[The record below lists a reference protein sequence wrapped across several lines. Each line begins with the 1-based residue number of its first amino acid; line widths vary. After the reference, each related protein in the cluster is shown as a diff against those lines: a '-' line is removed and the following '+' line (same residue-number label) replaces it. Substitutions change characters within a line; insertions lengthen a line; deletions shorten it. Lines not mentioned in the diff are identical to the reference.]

1 MAVASFSKRRFSII
15 QCTLQYREWIMY
27 FLKTDYLLQYLLL
40 HVNGYSQCLKVRL
53 LSWQGVA
60 YIIMHQQ
67 SEGREPDRVE

>member
-1 MAVASFSKRRFSII
+1 
-15 QCTLQYREWIMY
+15 MY

-40 HVNGYSQCLKVRL
+40 HVNGYSQCQVRL

>member
-1 MAVASFSKRRFSII
+1 
-15 QCTLQYREWIMY
+15 MY

-53 LSWQGVA
+53 LSWQGVV

>member
-1 MAVASFSKRRFSII
+1 
-15 QCTLQYREWIMY
+15 MY
-27 FLKTDYLLQYLLL
+27 FLKTDYLLQYSLL

-67 SEGREPDRVE
+67 SEGRETEWSEKQELIKWSQRGQQSAVNVLQQ